1 MNTIYGKI
9 ISEYLSNSLCFVAL
23 SAEIFSVLFVF
34 GLAENI
40 VTVFLADAVVLLR
53 PAGGRTCENGSEGLW
68 EKRII
73 LFQTETFEIKMDLK

>member
-1 MNTIYGKI
+1 MFCRSVGRNLQRVVCVWTGRKYRD
-9 ISEYLSNSLCFVAL
+9 S
-23 SAEIFSVLFVF
+23 FS
-34 GLAENI
+34 GRCRRAP
-40 VTVFLADAVVLLR
+40 R